1 MYKTQ
6 AIITKVEN
14 FKENHLSISVY
25 SSEYGQ
31 KSLVVFGGKSKKKNS
46 TYVKGSLNNI
56 EFDNNNVCL
65 SSTSINKFKWFL
77 FSKYEL
83 KTIDYF
89 CFLINKLLFL
99 ADQNSNVVS
108 NYFLLISKLNERSNF
123 LPELLLLELE
133 ILKASGYQPDLN
145 ESVLKKIFN
154 FHEKKSN
161 LKTNELIYEHLKD
174 NKDHQLVFFDFMS
187 RIVNR
192 VLINLNINLPFSRDE
207 ITRKI

>member
-1 MYKTQ
+1 MYKTE

-25 SSEYGQ
+25 SSQYGQ
-31 KSLVVFGGKSKKKNS
+31 KSLVVFGGKSKKKNTS
-46 TYVKGSLNNI
+46 YVKGSFNNI

-65 SSTSINKFKWFL
+65 SSTSINTFKWFL

-83 KTIDYF
+83 KAIDYF

-99 ADQNSNVVS
+99 ADQNSNVIS
-108 NYFLLISKLNERSNF
+108 YYLSLISKLNERSNYI
-123 LPELLLLELE
+123 PELLLLELE

-145 ESVLKKIFN
+145 ENVLKNIFN
-154 FHEKKSN
+154 FHDKSN
-161 LKTNELIYEHLKD
+161 LKTFELIYEHLRD

-207 ITRKI
+207 ITRKL

>member
-1 MYKTQ
+1 MYKTE

-56 EFDNNNVCL
+56 EFDDNNVCL
-65 SSTSINKFKWFL
+65 SSTSINTFKWFL

-83 KTIDYF
+83 KAIDYF

-99 ADQNSNVVS
+99 DDQNSNVIS
-108 NYFLLISKLNERSNF
+108 YYLLLISKLNERSNY

-145 ESVLKKIFN
+145 ESVLKL
-154 FHEKKSN
+154 S
-161 LKTNELIYEHLKD
+161 LIH
-174 NKDHQLVFFDFMS
+174 
-187 RIVNR
+187 I
-192 VLINLNINLPFSRDE
+192 
-207 ITRKI
+207 

>member
-1 MYKTQ
+1 MYKTE

-46 TYVKGSLNNI
+46 LYIKGSLNNI

-99 ADQNSNVVS
+99 TDQNSNVIS
-108 NYFLLISKLNERSNF
+108 YYLLLISK
-123 LPELLLLELE
+123 
-133 ILKASGYQPDLN
+133 Y
-145 ESVLKKIFN
+145 
-154 FHEKKSN
+154 
-161 LKTNELIYEHLKD
+161 ELIYEHLKD
-174 NKDHQLVFFDFMS
+174 NKNQQLVFFDFMS

>member
-1 MYKTQ
+1 MYKTE

-14 FKENHLSISVY
+14 FKDNHLSISIY
-25 SSEYGQ
+25 SSDHGQ
-31 KSLVVFGGKSKKKNS
+31 KSLVVFGGKSKKKNTS
-46 TYVKGSLNNI
+46 YVKGSFNKV
-56 EFDNNNVCL
+56 EFDKSNVCI
-65 SSTSINKFKWFL
+65 SSTTINAFKWFL

-83 KTIDYF
+83 KAIDYF

-99 ADQNSNVVS
+99 ADQNSNVIS
-108 NYFLLISKLNERSNF
+108 YYLLLISKLNERSNY

-154 FHEKKSN
+154 FHDKSN
-161 LKTNELIYEHLKD
+161 LKTYELIYEHLKD
-174 NKDHQLVFFDFMS
+174 NKDNQLVFFDFMS
-187 RIVNR
+187 RIINR

>member
-1 MYKTQ
+1 MYKTE

-99 ADQNSNVVS
+99 TDQNSNVVS
-108 NYFLLISKLNERSNF
+108 YYLLLISKLNERSNY

>member
-1 MYKTQ
+1 LYKTE

-25 SSEYGQ
+25 SSEFGQ

-83 KTIDYF
+83 RTIDYF

-99 ADQNSNVVS
+99 TDQNSNVVS
-108 NYFLLISKLNERSNF
+108 YYLLLISKLNERSNF

-133 ILKASGYQPDLN
+133 ILKASGYQPELN